1 MRKGGSGRKVSN
13 RILLIPI
20 AIIVLGVAFLVAVS
34 YRLERWAER
43 PLPIE
48 NEVAVVVRPG
58 MTFTAVAGMLD
69 EAGVVEPWFFSLLAM
84 QRGQQKAVQSGEYRL
99 PPGETPNGLL
109 RRLTTGD
116 VIVHRLRIAE
126 GATVNAVLRQLRGDQ
141 RLRFNLGNATAENLL
156 ERLQLPPR
164 HAEGLLFPDTYQF
177 RRGQEASAL
186 LRRAYVRMEDK
197 LAEAWAGRD
206 PGLAYEDAYHA
217 LILASIVEKETAHGA
232 DRPRVAGV
240 FVRRLR
246 NRMRLQSDVTVIY
259 GLGDAFDGDLKRV
272 HLQTDGT
279 YNTYRRH
286 GLPPT
291 PIAMPSLASIEA
303 TMHPAEG
310 DALYFVSRGD
320 GTSEF
325 SRTLAEHN
333 AAVRRFQMP

>member
-1 MRKGGSGRKVSN
+1 MSR
-13 RILLIPI
+13 RILLIPT
-20 AIIVLGVAFLVAVS
+20 AIIVLGVAFLIAVF
-34 YRLERWAER
+34 YRLEHWADR

-48 NEVAVVVRPG
+48 SEVSVVVRPG
-58 MTFTAVAGMLD
+58 MTFMAVAEMLD
-69 EAGVVEPWFFSLLAM
+69 EAGVVEPWLFSLLAM
-84 QRGQQKAVQSGEYRL
+84 QRGQQTAVQSGEYEL

-126 GATVNAVLRQLRGDQ
+126 GATVDAMLRQLRADK
-141 RLRFNLGNATAENLL
+141 RLWFDLGNATAENLL
-156 ERLQLPPR
+156 AQLELPPR
-164 HAEGLLFPDTYQF
+164 HAEGLFFPDTYQF
-177 RRGQEASAL
+177 RRGQAASKL

-206 PGLAYEDAYHA
+206 PGLAYKNAYEA
-217 LILASIVEKETAHGA
+217 LILASIVEKETAHSA
-232 DRPRVAGV
+232 DRPRIAGV
-240 FVRRLR
+240 FTRRLR
-246 NRMRLQSDVTVIY
+246 ERMRLQSDVTVIY
-259 GLGDAFDGDLKRV
+259 GLGDAFDGDLKRS
-272 HLQTDGT
+272 HLRADGP

-291 PIAMPSLASIEA
+291 PIAMPSLASIAA
-303 TMHPAEG
+303 TMRPDDG

-333 AAVRRFQMP
+333 AAVRRYQLP

>member
-1 MRKGGSGRKVSN
+1 MSR

-34 YRLERWAER
+34 HRLERWAER
-43 PLPIE
+43 PLPFDS
-48 NEVAVVVRPG
+48 EVAIVVRPG
-58 MTFTAVAGMLD
+58 MTFMAVAEMLD
-69 EAGVVEPWFFSLLAM
+69 EAGVVEPWLFSLLAM
-84 QRGQQKAVQSGEYRL
+84 QRGQQKAVQSGEYQL
-99 PPGETPNGLL
+99 PPGETPNELL

-116 VIVHRLRIAE
+116 VIVHRLRIPE
-126 GATVNAVLRQLRGDQ
+126 GFTAHAMLEQLRADK
-141 RLRFNLGNATAENLL
+141 RMRFDLGNATPENLL
-156 ERLQLPPR
+156 ERLGLRPR
-164 HAEGLLFPDTYQF
+164 HAEGLFFPDTYQF

-206 PGLAYEDAYHA
+206 PGLAYEDAYDA

-232 DRPRVAGV
+232 DRPRIAGV
-240 FVRRLR
+240 FTRRLR
-246 NRMRLQSDVTVIY
+246 ERMRLQSDVTVIY
-259 GLGDAFDGDLKRV
+259 GLGDAFDGDLKRT
-272 HLQTDGT
+272 HLHADGP
-279 YNTYRRH
+279 YNSYRRH

-303 TMHPAEG
+303 TMRPAAG

-333 AAVRRFQMP
+333 AAVRRYQMP